1 MNALEQLDVDL
12 EVEGNLATFVF
23 GLHLNGFVDLCADFL
38 GQQLSVS
45 GVLNDVC
52 EYLVR
57 IFNLT

>member
-23 GLHLNGFVDLCADFL
+23 SLHLNCFVDLCADFL